1 MIADLFAPVE
11 QLARAGGTWSYAAA
25 AVLGFLAIWL
35 SPCHLVGLTLASTY
49 LHRHAAGPRQVAL
62 GLSAFLVAMLAT
74 AALVAAATLALGRL
88 AGDTGA
94 MGATLAIVLVALAG
108 LVLLDVVPVPAV
120 PGGSTSR
127 GSTRLRSAFGL
138 GAAFSV
144 ATGPC
149 SLAFVAP
156 LLALPI
162 AGVASTPL
170 DAGAAVVAMFVVG
183 HAAGAGLA
191 WAIAQRGAN
200 WLGGHASAH
209 LRRARTT
216 AGFLLVT
223 LAGWMTANATMT
235 G

>member
-1 MIADLFAPVE
+1 MIGDLFTPVA
-11 QLARAGGTWSYAAA
+11 QLAGAGGVWSYAAA

-49 LHRHAAGPRQVAL
+49 LRQHARGPRQVAL
-62 GLSAFLVAMLAT
+62 GLSAFLIAMLGT

-94 MGATLAIVLVALAG
+94 MGAMLAIVLVALAG
-108 LVLLDVVPVPAV
+108 LVLLDVVSVPAV
-120 PGGSTSR
+120 PVASNAGS
-127 GSTRLRSAFGL
+127 STRVGSALGL

-162 AGVASTPL
+162 VRVASTPL
-170 DAGAAVVAMFVVG
+170 DTSAAVAMFVAG

-191 WAIAQRGAN
+191 WAVAQRGAS
-200 WLGGHASAH
+200 WLGGHASAG

-216 AGFLLVT
+216 AGLLLVM
-223 LAGWMTANATMT
+223 LSGWMAANAIIT

>member
-1 MIADLFAPVE
+1 MIGDLFTPVE
-11 QLARAGGTWSYAAA
+11 QLAGAGGAWSYAAA

-35 SPCHLVGLTLASTY
+35 SPCHLVGLTLASTHLRRY
-49 LHRHAAGPRQVAL
+49 ARGSRQVAL
-62 GLSAFLVAMLAT
+62 GLAAFLIAMLGT
-74 AALVAAATLALGRL
+74 AALVAATTLALGRL

-108 LVLLDVVPVPAV
+108 LILLDVVPLPAV
-120 PGGSTSR
+120 PVPSNAGGSTR
-127 GSTRLRSAFGL
+127 VGSALGL

-149 SLAFVAP
+149 SLAFLAP

-162 AGVASTPL
+162 AGVASTSL
-170 DAGAAVVAMFVVG
+170 DMAAAVAMFVVG

-191 WAIAQRGAN
+191 WAVGRCGAN
-200 WLGGHASAH
+200 WLGDHASTS
-209 LRRARTT
+209 LRWARTT

-223 LAGWMTANATMT
+223 LAGWMTANAIMT

>member
-49 LHRHAAGPRQVAL
+49 LHQHAGGPRQVAL
-62 GLSAFLVAMLAT
+62 ALSAFLVAMLAT

-88 AGDTGA
+88 AGDTGTTGQ
-94 MGATLAIVLVALAG
+94 MLAVALVALAG
-108 LVLLDVVPVPAV
+108 LMLLDVVPLPAV
-120 PGGSTSR
+120 PGGSTRS
-127 GSTRLRSAFGL
+127 GSNGLRSAFGL

-170 DAGAAVVAMFVVG
+170 GAGAAVVAMFVAG

-200 WLGGHASAH
+200 WLGGHASAR
-209 LRRARTT
+209 LRWARTT

-223 LAGWMTANATMT
+223 LAGWMTANAIMT

>member
-1 MIADLFAPVE
+1 MIGDLFTPVE
-11 QLARAGGTWSYAAA
+11 QLAGAGGAWSYAAA

-49 LHRHAAGPRQVAL
+49 LRRHAGSPRQVAL
-62 GLSAFLVAMLAT
+62 ALSAFLVAMLAT

-88 AGDTGA
+88 AGDTGT
-94 MGATLAIVLVALAG
+94 MGTMLAIVLVTFAG

-120 PGGSTSR
+120 PAASNAGS
-127 GSTRLRSAFGL
+127 STRVGSALGL

-156 LLALPI
+156 LLALPV
-162 AGVASTPL
+162 AGVAATSL
-170 DAGAAVVAMFVVG
+170 DMAAAVAMFVVG
-183 HAAGAGLA
+183 HAAGAALA
-191 WAIAQRGAN
+191 WAVGQRGAS
-200 WLGGHASAH
+200 WLDDHAKTR
-209 LRRARTT
+209 LRWARTAT
-216 AGFLLVT
+216 GFLLVA
-223 LAGWMTANATMT
+223 LAGWMTANAIMT

>member
-1 MIADLFAPVE
+1 MIGDLFAPVE
-11 QLARAGGTWSYAAA
+11 QLARIGGVWSYAAA
-25 AVLGFLAIWL
+25 VVLGFLAIWL

-49 LHRHAAGPRQVAL
+49 LRRHAGGPRQVAL
-62 GLSAFLVAMLAT
+62 GLAAFLVAMLAT

-94 MGATLAIVLVALAG
+94 MGATLAIVLISLAG

-120 PGGSTSR
+120 PVASNAGGSTR
-127 GSTRLRSAFGL
+127 VGSAIGL

-170 DAGAAVVAMFVVG
+170 DMAAAVAMFVVG
-183 HAAGAGLA
+183 HAMGAGLA
-191 WAIAQRGAN
+191 WAIALRGAN
-200 WLGGHASAH
+200 WLGGHASAG
-209 LRRARTT
+209 LRWARTT

-223 LAGWMTANATMT
+223 LAGWMTANAIMT

>member
-1 MIADLFAPVE
+1 MIGDLFAPVE
-11 QLARAGGTWSYAAA
+11 QLARAGGVWSYAAA

-49 LHRHAAGPRQVAL
+49 LRRHARGPRQVAL
-62 GLSAFLVAMLAT
+62 RLSAFLIAMLGT

-108 LVLLDVVPVPAV
+108 LILLEVVPVPAV
-120 PGGSTSR
+120 PVPSNAGGSTR
-127 GSTRLRSAFGL
+127 VGSALGL

-156 LLALPI
+156 LLALPV
-162 AGVASTPL
+162 AGVASTSL
-170 DAGAAVVAMFVVG
+170 DMAAAVAMFVVG
-183 HAAGAGLA
+183 HAAGAALA
-191 WAIAQRGAN
+191 WAVGQRGAT
-200 WLGGHASAH
+200 WLGDHAKTR
-209 LRRARTT
+209 LRWVRTA
-216 AGFLLVT
+216 AGFLLVA
-223 LAGWMTANATMT
+223 LAGWMTANAVMT

>member
-1 MIADLFAPVE
+1 MIGDLFTPVA
-11 QLARAGGTWSYAAA
+11 QLAGAGGVWSYAAA
-25 AVLGFLAIWL
+25 ALLGFLAIWL

-49 LHRHAAGPRQVAL
+49 LRQHARGPRQVAL
-62 GLSAFLVAMLAT
+62 GLSAFLIAMLGT
-74 AALVAAATLALGRL
+74 AALVAATTLALGRL

-108 LVLLDVVPVPAV
+108 LILLDVVPLPAV
-120 PGGSTSR
+120 PVPSNAGGSTR
-127 GSTRLRSAFGL
+127 VGSALGL

-162 AGVASTPL
+162 VRVASTPL
-170 DAGAAVVAMFVVG
+170 DTSAAVAMFVAG

-191 WAIAQRGAN
+191 WAVGRCGAN
-200 WLGGHASAH
+200 WLGDHASTS
-209 LRRARTT
+209 LRWARTT

-223 LAGWMTANATMT
+223 LPGWMTANAIMT

>member
-1 MIADLFAPVE
+1 MIGDLFAPVE
-11 QLARAGGTWSYAAA
+11 QLARIGGVWSYAAA
-25 AVLGFLAIWL
+25 VVLGFLAIWL

-49 LHRHAAGPRQVAL
+49 LRRHAGGPRQVAL
-62 GLSAFLVAMLAT
+62 ALAAFLVAMLAT
-74 AALVAAATLALGRL
+74 AALVAAATVALGRL
-88 AGDTGA
+88 AGDTGTVGA
-94 MGATLAIVLVALAG
+94 MMAIALVALAG
-108 LVLLDVVPVPAV
+108 LVLLDVVPMPAV
-120 PGGSTSR
+120 PGGSNSG

-170 DAGAAVVAMFVVG
+170 DMGAAVAMFVAG
-183 HAAGAGLA
+183 HAMGAGLA
-191 WAIAQRGAN
+191 WAIALRGAN
-200 WLGGHASAH
+200 WLGGHASAG
-209 LRRARTT
+209 LRWARTT

-223 LAGWMTANATMT
+223 LAGWMTANAIMT

>member
-1 MIADLFAPVE
+1 MIGDLFTPVE
-11 QLARAGGTWSYAAA
+11 QLAGAGGVWSYAAA

-49 LHRHAAGPRQVAL
+49 LRRHARGPRQVAL
-62 GLSAFLVAMLAT
+62 GLSAFLIAMLGT

-94 MGATLAIVLVALAG
+94 MGAMLAIVLVALAG

-120 PGGSTSR
+120 PVASNAGSSIR
-127 GSTRLRSAFGL
+127 VGSALGL

-162 AGVASTPL
+162 VRVASTPL
-170 DAGAAVVAMFVVG
+170 DTSAVVAMFVAG
-183 HAAGAGLA
+183 NAAGAGLA
-191 WAIAQRGAN
+191 WAVAQRGAN
-200 WLGGHASAH
+200 WLGGHASTT
-209 LRRARTT
+209 LRWARTT

-223 LAGWMTANATMT
+223 LAGWMTANAIIT